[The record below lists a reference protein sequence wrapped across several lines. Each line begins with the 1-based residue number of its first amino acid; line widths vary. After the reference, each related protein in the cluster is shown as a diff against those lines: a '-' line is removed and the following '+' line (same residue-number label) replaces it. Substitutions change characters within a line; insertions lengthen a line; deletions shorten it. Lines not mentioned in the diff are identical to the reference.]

1 MSSSHLR
8 LRENW
13 QTLSGNLAS
22 VAEQN
27 FADVF
32 NNLLADTDYM
42 LNTSPRDL
50 ANIYYNYPLL
60 DRDKE

>member
-32 NNLLADTDYM
+32 NNSNLLGLHFIQHIA
-42 LNTSPRDL
+42 PH
-50 ANIYYNYPLL
+50 L
-60 DRDKE
+60 D